1 MSIEQPKFD
10 QPKAEEESQ
19 DEKVE
24 EVKNSEKVEENKQEQ
39 KQETKEDNVE
49 DSNQKNHFD
58 AIKSA
63 IEYKTGKK
71 LPEDK
76 EELFRNFDEL
86 IPKEIDHIN
95 IADKVKSED
104 KHASLYRYSREDIKF
119 SLERE
124 LYGSTM
130 KDVDDYFRN
139 ELESIEKELEKE
151 ERSIDLGYK
160 KDFDPKLLK
169 RHDKCVDL
177 FNQIGAGNIKNP
189 LAEIELQI
197 NNNFT
202 SELKKNNLR
211 KFAERLS
218 VEMYK
223 DRPKDNVSMSDIK
236 TQIKKEIAYFLD
248 VDENN
253 KNDNE
258 KHFNSVLESI
268 EKGDSNLAFEE
279 IEFKIGWIQER
290 LEEMKNKD
298 FKDVSEKMLKERFGK
313 NFMPIVNKELDKL
326 RSYRKFLRYGKLED
340 KKKS

>member
-1 MSIEQPKFD
+1 MSFEQPKFEE
-10 QPKAEEESQ
+10 PKIGEESQ
-19 DEKVE
+19 DERVE
-24 EVKNSEKVEENKQEQ
+24 EIKDSEEIEKNNI
-39 KQETKEDNVE
+39 E

-71 LPEDK
+71 IPEDK

-151 ERSIDLGYK
+151 KRSIDLGYK

-169 RHDKCVDL
+169 RHNKCVDM
-177 FNQIGAGNIKNP
+177 FNQISVGNIINP

-197 NNNFT
+197 NNNST
-202 SELKKNNLR
+202 NELKKNNLR

-218 VEMYK
+218 MEMYK
-223 DRPKDNVSMSDIK
+223 DRPKNNINISNIK
-236 TQIKKEIAYFLD
+236 AQIKKEMVYFLD
-248 VDENN
+248 VDKNN

-258 KHFNSVLESI
+258 KHFNSVLESL
-268 EKGDSNLAFEE
+268 EKGDLDLAFEE

-290 LEEMKNKD
+290 LEDMKNKD
-298 FKDVSEKMLKERFGK
+298 FKDVSKKILKERFGE

-326 RSYRKFLRYGKLED
+326 RSYRKFLRHGILVGKKNKE
-340 KKKS
+340 KVKN